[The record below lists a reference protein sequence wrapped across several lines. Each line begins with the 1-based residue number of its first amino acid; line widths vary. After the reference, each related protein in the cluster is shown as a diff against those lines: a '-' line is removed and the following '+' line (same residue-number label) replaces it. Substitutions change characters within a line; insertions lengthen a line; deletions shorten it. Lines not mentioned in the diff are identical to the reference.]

1 MNLKYHLILASK
13 SPRRQELL
21 RNLDLDFE
29 VKVKPIDESYPNSIP
44 PLEVAEYLAKQK
56 SEAFGELKKDE
67 LVLTSD
73 TVVIADQEIL
83 GKTSSHKEA
92 FSMIKRLSG
101 KTHKVAT
108 GVCLRSQ
115 QRTESF
121 TVVTL
126 VTFDTLDDIAINYY
140 IEKYQPYDKA
150 GSYGIQEWIGMIG
163 ISKIEGDYYNVMGLP
178 LNTLYK
184 KLRDFK

>member
-1 MNLKYHLILASK
+1 MNLKYRLILASK

-21 RNLDLDFE
+21 RSLDFDFE
-29 VKVKPIDESYPNSIP
+29 VKVKTIDESFPRSLP
-44 PLEVAEYLAKQK
+44 PLEVAEYLANLK
-56 SEAFGELKKDE
+56 SKAFGELENDE

-73 TVVIADQEIL
+73 TVVIANKEIL
-83 GKTSSHKEA
+83 GKASNYAEA
-92 FSMIKRLSG
+92 FSMIKSLSG
-101 KTHKVAT
+101 KTHEVAT

-115 QRTESF
+115 KKTESF
-121 TVVTL
+121 TQVTL
-126 VTFDTLDDIAINYY
+126 VTFDRLTDASIKYY

-178 LNTLYK
+178 LNSLYK
-184 KLRDFK
+184 RLRNYT